1 AQLVWDQWVGGSNP
15 LSPTNFEPRFGGVFC
30 FLPFFIPVVIPRQR
44 PVSLSRFSD
53 MQFIENKTIIHTSIL
68 LSPPGDRILSLPI
81 HCGA

>member
-1 AQLVWDQWVGGSNP
+1 LVWDQWVGGSNP

-30 FLPFFIPVVIPRQR
+30 FLPLFIPVVIPRQR

-53 MQFIENKTIIHTSIL
+53 IQSIENERIILLSVL
-68 LSPPGDRILSLPI
+68 LSPPGDRFLPLSA